1 MADSIAL
8 LPAYASSRQL
18 AVADPDLQ
26 VRGERGGGSQKNLFP
41 LFGPQCGLKIRG
53 SPPPPPPPRGSC
65 PGSATD
71 WYTMQRFRVS
81 ETQANGQVQR
91 LKPGERSLENNNRPK
106 KETNS
111 TE

>member
-53 SPPPPPPPRGSC
+53 SPPPPPPGAPALDPLLIGILCS
-65 PGSATD
+65 G
-71 WYTMQRFRVS
+71 
-81 ETQANGQVQR
+81 
-91 LKPGERSLENNNRPK
+91 LE
-106 KETNS
+106 
-111 TE
+111 